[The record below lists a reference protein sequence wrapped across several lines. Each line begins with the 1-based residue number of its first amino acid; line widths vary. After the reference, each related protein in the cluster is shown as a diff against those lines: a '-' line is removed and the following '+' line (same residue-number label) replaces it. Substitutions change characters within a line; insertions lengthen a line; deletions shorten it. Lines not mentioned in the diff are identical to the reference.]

1 MASKKTPSHADKS
14 TLVTNIEALLK
25 EAVQEDLM
33 QSINS
38 LIEAHMVRLMQEEE
52 IKESQKTT
60 DSQTE
65 IRQIVTDFVIEIL
78 EEQAPIIVAKT
89 LNEAFLTPANT
100 APDPQ

>member
-38 LIEAHMVRLMQEEE
+38 LVEAHMERLMQEEE

-89 LNEAFLTPANT
+89 LNEAFLTPTNT

>member
-38 LIEAHMVRLMQEEE
+38 LVEAHMERLMQEEE
-52 IKESQKTT
+52 VRAS
-60 DSQTE
+60 
-65 IRQIVTDFVIEIL
+65 
-78 EEQAPIIVAKT
+78 
-89 LNEAFLTPANT
+89 
-100 APDPQ
+100 

>member
-38 LIEAHMVRLMQEEE
+38 LVEAHMERLMQEEE
-52 IKESQKTT
+52 VKVSQKTA

-89 LNEAFLTPANT
+89 LNEAFLTPTNT

>member
-38 LIEAHMVRLMQEEE
+38 LVEAHMERLMQEEE
-52 IKESQKTT
+52 VKASQNNA

-78 EEQAPIIVAKT
+78 EEQAPIVVAKT
-89 LNEAFLTPANT
+89 LNEAFLTPSNT